1 MLERTLRVLEYDK
14 IKEQLLEHV
23 ASSLGRDKVKG
34 LMPSTN
40 YEEVVELQ
48 ETTDEAAKVIR
59 LKGHVPLGGI
69 FDIRPNV
76 KRAKIGSM
84 LSPHE
89 LLDIAS
95 TMYGS
100 RQIKRFIEDM
110 IENGVELPILDTYVA
125 RIISLYDLEKK
136 ITNCI
141 SDGGEVVDSAS
152 EKLRGIRQQIRTAES
167 RIREKLENMTRSSNA
182 QKMLSD
188 AIVTIRND
196 RYVIPVKQEYR
207 GVYGGIVHDQ
217 SASGQTLF
225 IEPQVIVELNN
236 TLQEARVKEKQEV
249 ERILMMLT
257 EEVAA
262 EADVVLE
269 NVDVVAELDFI
280 FAKAF
285 YAKRLKATK
294 PILNNERYM
303 NLRQARHP
311 LIDSKVVVP
320 NDIVLGKDF
329 TTIVITG
336 PNTGGKTVTLKTVG
350 ICILMAQS
358 GLQIPVLDESEIC
371 VFKHVFAD
379 IGDEQSIEQSLST
392 FSSHMV
398 NIVDI
403 LEQADFESLVL
414 FDELGAGTDPQEGA
428 ALAISILDEVYNR
441 GARVVATTHY
451 PELKAYGYNRE
462 QVINASVEF
471 DVNTLSPTYKLLIG
485 VPGRSNA
492 FEISK
497 RLGLSDRVIDRARGH
512 ISTESNKVENMIAK
526 LEESQKNAER
536 EWNEA
541 EELRKQSEKLH
552 KELQR
557 QIIEFNEER
566 DERLLKA
573 QKEGEEKVEAAKK
586 EAEEIIR
593 ELRQLRKAKLADIKD
608 HELIEAKSRLAGAA
622 PELVKKQKTKVKN
635 TAPKQVLQPGDEVKV
650 LTFGQKGQLLKK
662 VSDNEWNVQ
671 IGILK
676 MKVKESDMEYI
687 NTPVPVEKKAVTA
700 VKGRDYHVSLEL
712 DLRGER
718 FEDAMARVEK
728 YLDDAQLA
736 SYPRVSIIHGKGTGA
751 LRQGVQDYLK
761 NHRGVKSF
769 RYGDMGE
776 GGLGVTV
783 VELK

>member
-1 MLERTLRVLEYDK
+1 MLERTLRVLEYNK
-14 IKEQLLEHV
+14 VKEQLLEHT
-23 ASSLGRDKVKG
+23 ASSLGRDKVKN
-34 LMPSTN
+34 LVPSTDF
-40 YEEVVELQ
+40 EEIVELQ

-69 FDIRPNV
+69 SDIRANI

-89 LLDIAS
+89 LIEIAS

-100 RQIKRFIEDM
+100 RQMKRFIDDM
-110 IENGVELPILDTYVA
+110 IDNGVELPILETHVA
-125 RIISLYDLEKK
+125 QIVSLYDLEKK

-141 SDGGEVVDSAS
+141 GDGGEVVDSAS
-152 EKLRGIRQQIRTAES
+152 DKLRGIRNQIRTAES
-167 RIREKLENMTRSSNA
+167 RIREKLENMTRSSKA

-188 AIVTIRND
+188 AIVTIRNE

-236 TLQEARVKEKQEV
+236 ALQEARVKEKQEV

-257 EEVAA
+257 EEVAV
-262 EADVVLE
+262 EADIVLS
-269 NVDVVAELDFI
+269 NVEVVANLDFI
-280 FAKAF
+280 FAKAL
-285 YAKRLKATK
+285 YAKRIKATK
-294 PILNNERYM
+294 PIVNNERYM
-303 NLRQARHP
+303 DLKQARHP
-311 LIDSKVVVP
+311 LIDPEIIVP
-320 NDIVLGKDF
+320 NNIMLGKDF

-350 ICILMAQS
+350 ICVLMAQS
-358 GLQIPVLDESEIC
+358 GLHIPVMDESEIC
-371 VFKHVFAD
+371 VFKNIFAD
-379 IGDEQSIEQSLST
+379 IGDEQSIEQNLST

-403 LEQADFESLVL
+403 LEKADFESLVL

-428 ALAISILDEVYNR
+428 ALAISILDEVCNR

-497 RLGLSDRVIDRARGH
+497 RLGLSDRVIDRARNH
-512 ISTESNKVENMIAK
+512 ISTDTNKIENMIAK

-536 EWNEA
+536 ERKEA
-541 EELRKQSEKLH
+541 EEHRKQSEKLH
-552 KELQR
+552 RELQR
-557 QIIEFNEER
+557 QIIEFNDER
-566 DERLLKA
+566 DEKLLKA

-586 EAEEIIR
+586 EAEGIIQ
-593 ELRQLRKAKLADIKD
+593 ELRQLRKAQLVNVKD
-608 HELIEAKSRLAGAA
+608 HELIEAKSRLEGAA
-622 PELVKKQKTKVKN
+622 PELVKKQKVNVKN
-635 TAPKQVLQPGDEVKV
+635 TAPKQQLRSGDEVKV

-662 VSDNEWNVQ
+662 VSDTEWSVQ

-676 MKVKESDMEYI
+676 MKVKESNMEYI
-687 NTPVPVEKKAVTA
+687 NTPKQTEKKAVA
-700 VKGRDYHVSLEL
+700 SVKGRDYHVSLEL

-718 FEDAMARVEK
+718 YEDAMMRVEK

-761 NHRGVKSF
+761 KHRGVKTY

>member
-110 IENGVELPILDTYVA
+110 IENGVELPILETYVA

-269 NVDVVAELDFI
+269 NVDIVAELDFI

-311 LIDSKVVVP
+311 LIDPKVVVP

-608 HELIEAKSRLAGAA
+608 HELIEAKSRLEGAA

-635 TAPKQVLQPGDEVKV
+635 TAPKQALQPGDEVKV

-687 NTPVPVEKKAVTA
+687 NTPAPVEKKAVTA

-761 NHRGVKSF
+761 SHRGVKSF

>member
-110 IENGVELPILDTYVA
+110 VENGVELPILETYVA

-269 NVDVVAELDFI
+269 NVDIVAELDFI

-311 LIDSKVVVP
+311 LIDPKIVVP

-573 QKEGEEKVEAAKK
+573 QKEGEEKVEVAKK

-622 PELVKKQKTKVKN
+622 PELVKKQKINVKN

-687 NTPVPVEKKAVTA
+687 NTPNPVEKKAVTA